1 MSLVKRA
8 YELQNDMFS
17 LRREIHAFPELA
29 FQEFKT
35 TELIERSL
43 KSYGIETFPNGDKT
57 GVIGILKGAKPG
69 RTIALRA
76 DIDALPVQEAS
87 GLPYASTREGLSHAC
102 GHDIHT
108 AALLGAARLLSE
120 LKNEICGTIKFL
132 FQPAEESTNGA
143 KSMIANGALDNP
155 RVDAIICAHTWPDI
169 PGGSIGV
176 RKGAMLAAA
185 DSFKININGKGGHAA
200 HPHKCVDPIV
210 VGAYIITQLQTV
222 VSREVSPTDSA
233 VVTVGKMIAG
243 TASNIIPSQAIIEGT
258 FRTVSKETRGH
269 IKDSIA
275 RIAKLTA
282 ESLNAVAEVEFGM
295 GVPPTICDPEIVDI
309 ASEAVIQL
317 LGEDK
322 LLPLA
327 VPSMGAEDFA
337 EYLEFVPGALLRLGT
352 ADERP
357 ESRFALHSPKVV
369 FDEQSIVAGAIA
381 FVGTVFKLTGS
392 DFTKLL

>member
-317 LGEDK
+317 LGEDR
-322 LLPLA
+322 LLQLA

>member
-282 ESLNAVAEVEFGM
+282 ESLNAVAEVEFGI